1 MEEENNKKI
10 TIADVAKLAG
20 VSKGTVDRV
29 LHDRGG
35 VSRKSMEKIRQ
46 VIDELGYE
54 PNVYASML
62 AMRKEHVIACILPDS
77 IKDDYWYLVREGF
90 EKGGENIASM
100 NIRTR
105 IFLYDQYS
113 PESFRKAGTQLL
125 ESNPSGVVLPPF
137 FKNDTYTLA
146 NALSLR
152 GIPYVYVDSKLE
164 DDGHFAYYGMPMYK
178 SGYLCARLLTLRVP
192 QKQLKGVLVVRI
204 IRDKMRQSDPTLN
217 RRSGFLDYMAEHYPS
232 SDIHNLFID
241 PQAPKDTERQL
252 NTFFK
257 AHPGIHHI
265 VMFNSRVH
273 LLSDYLSRNPDP
285 DRVVV
290 GFDNLEKNIS
300 ALSSGLINILICQH
314 TDLQSYNAVMALSD
328 YIIKHKRPERK
339 DNFMHMDILTS
350 LNIDNY

>member
-113 PESFRKAGTQLL
+113 PESFRKAGMQLL

-178 SGYLCARLLTLRVP
+178 SGYLCARLLTLR
-192 QKQLKGVLVVRI
+192 
-204 IRDKMRQSDPTLN
+204 RQSDPTLN

-314 TDLQSYNAVMALSD
+314 TDLQSYNASSPLSTSTTTSR
-328 YIIKHKRPERK
+328 RPCQ
-339 DNFMHMDILTS
+339 HI
-350 LNIDNY
+350 

>member
-1 MEEENNKKI
+1 
-10 TIADVAKLAG
+10 
-20 VSKGTVDRV
+20 
-29 LHDRGG
+29 
-35 VSRKSMEKIRQ
+35 
-46 VIDELGYE
+46 
-54 PNVYASML
+54 
-62 AMRKEHVIACILPDS
+62 
-77 IKDDYWYLVREGF
+77 
-90 EKGGENIASM
+90 
-100 NIRTR
+100 
-105 IFLYDQYS
+105 
-113 PESFRKAGTQLL
+113 
-125 ESNPSGVVLPPF
+125 
-137 FKNDTYTLA
+137 
-146 NALSLR
+146 
-152 GIPYVYVDSKLE
+152 
-164 DDGHFAYYGMPMYK
+164 MYK

-300 ALSSGLINILICQH
+300 ALSSGLVNILICQH

>member
-113 PESFRKAGTQLL
+113 PESFRKAGMQLL

-204 IRDKMRQSDPTLN
+204 IR
-217 RRSGFLDYMAEHYPS
+217 YPS